1 MSSRSAREAKFTGRG
16 LDLCRF
22 GQAALFAAVAMVV
35 IYLLAGLLGFWRNY
49 VSIEIGLKALL
60 QLRTQLYSYLQYLP
74 LHFHDR
80 RRSGDSTFRVA
91 YDSQAI
97 QTFYNRGFDTIFGS
111 VITLL
116 TTFIYMA
123 AMDPVLAGVS
133 LLILPL
139 LWITIYFFSARV
151 RRQTTT
157 LQQEESDVL
166 ARASEGLTSIRIVHA
181 FGQEE
186 YEVREFEREARQS
199 YAANLNL
206 TITNAISSLAI
217 SGVMALGLSLVL
229 YVATIHILDGR
240 LTVGQLTLF
249 LAYVGMLYQPLEQLS
264 YTAWALEGAAAG
276 MQRVFE
282 ILDAEDSVPEMPG
295 AKPMPR
301 ARGEIAFENVAFS
314 YEAEHPILSGIT
326 LNVKPGQTVALVGGT
341 GAGKTTLLSL
351 VPRFYDP
358 NSGIVRIDGGDVRDA
373 TKKSL
378 RANISVVLQDT
389 LLLSGTV
396 LENIAYGRP
405 EATRAEIQAAAQ
417 AAQAHAFI
425 QKLPH
430 GYETQVGERGVRLS
444 GGQKQRI
451 GLARAFLKNAPILLL
466 DEPTSALDLETEAE
480 IMGTLN
486 DLMRRFTTLI
496 VTHRLSTIH
505 HVDCI
510 HVLEEGRVVESG
522 TGPELLARKGV
533 YARLWNSAMK
543 ETSRSLT
550 VARRSTAL
558 IAVEN
563 SLFFGDCPLL
573 NASMKLL
580 PTLRYRRLIFAG
592 MLFVLLSFG
601 ATNQLFSSPT
611 ATNAPRQVL
620 RQQSRPRRRT
630 WNLTRTRASRSSPRL
645 RA

>member
-1 MSSRSAREAKFTGRG
+1 MTLYRRVIGYYRPYLGTITFSLILLVVGVNFSLLKYWPIQWVIDHVVTVAPGGEVKWATFHFSTT
-16 LDLCRF
+16 
-22 GQAALFAAVAMVV
+22 QAALFAASAMVA

-49 VSIEIGLKALL
+49 VSIEVGLKALL

-97 QTFYNRGFDTIFGS
+97 QTFFNRGFDTIFGS
-111 VITLL
+111 VVTLL
-116 TTFIYMA
+116 TTFAYMF
-123 AMDPVLAGVS
+123 AMDAVLAGIS

-139 LWITIYFFSARV
+139 LWITIYFFSAKV
-151 RRQTTT
+151 RRQTTE

-186 YEVREFEREARQS
+186 YEVREFEREAKES

-206 TITNAISSLAI
+206 TVTNAISSLAI

-229 YVATIHILDGR
+229 YVATLHILEGR

-249 LAYVGMLYQPLEQLS
+249 LAYVNMLYQPLEQLS

-282 ILDAEDSVPEMPG
+282 ILDAEDSVPEKAG
-295 AKPMPR
+295 AKQMPR
-301 ARGEIAFENVAFS
+301 AKGEIAFESVAFS
-314 YEAEHPILSGIT
+314 YEAESPILRGIS
-326 LNVKPGQTVALVGGT
+326 LAIKPGQTVALVGGT

-358 NSGIVRIDGGDVRDA
+358 NAGRVLIDGIDVRDV

-405 EATRAEIQAAAQ
+405 SASKADIRAAAE

-425 QKLPH
+425 EKLPR
-430 GYETQVGERGVRLS
+430 GYDTQVGERGIRLS

-480 IMGTLN
+480 IMETLHA
-486 DLMRRFTTLI
+486 LMRRFTTLI
-496 VTHRLSTIH
+496 VTHRLSTIQ

-510 HVLEEGRVVESG
+510 HVLEEGRVAESG
-522 TGPELLARKGV
+522 TGPELLARNGI
-533 YARLWNSAMK
+533 YARLWH
-543 ETSRSLT
+543 
-550 VARRSTAL
+550 
-558 IAVEN
+558 
-563 SLFFGDCPLL
+563 
-573 NASMKLL
+573 
-580 PTLRYRRLIFAG
+580 AG
-592 MLFVLLSFG
+592 
-601 ATNQLFSSPT
+601 NQE
-611 ATNAPRQVL
+611 
-620 RQQSRPRRRT
+620 RRT
-630 WNLTRTRASRSSPRL
+630 PRIPTPVV
-645 RA
+645 

>member
-1 MSSRSAREAKFTGRG
+1 MNLYRRVIGYYRPYLGTICFSLILLVIGVAFSLLKYWPIQWVIDHVVTIKKPGDLAWVGPWHIGPFWIGWSFTS
-16 LDLCRF
+16 
-22 GQAALFAAVAMVV
+22 QENAALFAAVAMVI

-97 QTFYNRGFDTIFGS
+97 QTFYNRGFDTIVGS

-116 TTFIYMA
+116 MTFVVMA
-123 AMDPVLAGVS
+123 QMDPVLAGVS
-133 LLILPL
+133 LLIVPL
-139 LWITIYFFSARV
+139 LWLTIYFFSARV

-186 YEVREFEREARQS
+186 YEVREFVREAEQS
-199 YAANLNL
+199 YAANLSL
-206 TITNAISSLAI
+206 TITNAISSLAV

-229 YVATIHILDGR
+229 YVATLHILDHR

-249 LAYVGMLYQPLEQLS
+249 LAYVAMLYQPLEQLS

-301 ARGEIAFENVAFS
+301 ARGEIAFENVAFA
-314 YEAEHPILSGIT
+314 YEAEHPILQGIT
-326 LNVKPGQTVALVGGT
+326 LSVKPGQTVALVGGT

-358 NSGIVRIDGGDVRDA
+358 NSGRVLIDGGDVRNV

-405 EATRAEIQAAAQ
+405 EATRAEIQAAAE

-425 QKLPH
+425 EKLPH

-480 IMGTLN
+480 IMETLKV
-486 DLMRRFTTLI
+486 LMQRFTTLI

-522 TGPELLARKGV
+522 AGPELLARKGV
-533 YARLWNSAMK
+533 YARLWNSTAK
-543 ETSRSLT
+543 EKTPS
-550 VARRSTAL
+550 
-558 IAVEN
+558 
-563 SLFFGDCPLL
+563 
-573 NASMKLL
+573 
-580 PTLRYRRLIFAG
+580 
-592 MLFVLLSFG
+592 
-601 ATNQLFSSPT
+601 
-611 ATNAPRQVL
+611 
-620 RQQSRPRRRT
+620 
-630 WNLTRTRASRSSPRL
+630 
-645 RA
+645 

>member
-1 MSSRSAREAKFTGRG
+1 MNLYRRVIGYYRPYLGTICFSLILLVISVNFSLLKYWPVKWVIDNVVSVGADGVVHWQSFTFTPGR
-16 LDLCRF
+16 
-22 GQAALFAAVAMVV
+22 AALLAAVAMVI

-49 VSIEIGLKALL
+49 VSIEVGLKALL

-116 TTFIYMA
+116 TTFAYMA
-123 AMDPVLAGVS
+123 AMDAVLAGVS
-133 LLILPL
+133 LLIVPL

-199 YAANLNL
+199 YAANLSL
-206 TITNAISSLAI
+206 TITNAISTLAI

-229 YVATIHILDGR
+229 YVATLHILDHR

-249 LAYVGMLYQPLEQLS
+249 LAYVAMLYQPLEQLS

-282 ILDAEDSVPEMPG
+282 ILDAEDSVPESPG

-301 ARGEIAFENVAFS
+301 ARGEIAFEDVSFT
-314 YEAEHPILSGIT
+314 YDKDHPILRGIT
-326 LNVKPGQTVALVGGT
+326 LSVKPGQTVALVGGT

-358 NSGIVRIDGGDVRDA
+358 NSGRVLIDGGDVRSA

-378 RANISVVLQDT
+378 RANISIVLQDT

-405 EATRAEIQAAAQ
+405 EATRAEIQSAAE

-425 QKLPH
+425 EKLPH

-466 DEPTSALDLETEAE
+466 DEPTSALDLKTEAE
-480 IMGTLN
+480 IMETLRV
-486 DLMRRFTTLI
+486 LMTKFTTLI

-522 TGPELLARKGV
+522 TGPELLARGGV
-533 YARLWNSAMK
+533 YAGLW
-543 ETSRSLT
+543 
-550 VARRSTAL
+550 
-558 IAVEN
+558 
-563 SLFFGDCPLL
+563 
-573 NASMKLL
+573 NASMKE
-580 PTLRYRRLIFAG
+580 A
-592 MLFVLLSFG
+592 
-601 ATNQLFSSPT
+601 
-611 ATNAPRQVL
+611 
-620 RQQSRPRRRT
+620 
-630 WNLTRTRASRSSPRL
+630 AS
-645 RA
+645 A

>member
-1 MSSRSAREAKFTGRG
+1 MNLYRRVIGYYRPYLGTITLSLILLVIGVNLNLLKYWPIQWVIDHVITVGPGGTVHWQILNLSAGE
-16 LDLCRF
+16 
-22 GQAALFAAVAMVV
+22 AALFAATAMVV
-35 IYLLAGLLGFWRNY
+35 IYLLAGFLGFIRNY
-49 VSIEIGLKALL
+49 VSIEVGLKALL
-60 QLRTQLYSYLQYLP
+60 QLRTQLYSYLQFLP

-91 YDSQAI
+91 YDAQAI
-97 QTFYNRGFDTIFGS
+97 QTFFNRGFDTIFGS

-116 TTFIYMA
+116 TTFLYMFL
-123 AMDPVLAGVS
+123 MDRTLACVS

-139 LWITIYFFSARV
+139 LWLAIYFFSARV
-151 RRQTTT
+151 RAQTTT

-186 YEVREFEREARQS
+186 FEVREFEREAKQS
-199 YAANLNL
+199 YVANLNL
-206 TITNAISSLAI
+206 TVTNAISSLTV
-217 SGVMALGLSLVL
+217 SGIMALGLAVVL
-229 YVATIHILDGR
+229 YVATLHILDHR

-249 LAYVGMLYQPLEQLS
+249 LAYVNMLYQPLEQLS

-282 ILDAEDSVPEMPG
+282 ILDAEDAVPENSH

-301 ARGEIAFENVAFS
+301 ARGEITFDHVDFA
-314 YEAEHPILSGIT
+314 YDPEHPILREVSFSV
-326 LNVKPGQTVALVGGT
+326 NPGQTVALVGGT

-358 NSGIVRIDGGDVRDA
+358 NAGRVFLDGIDVRTA

-405 EATRAEIQAAAQ
+405 EATRAEIVAAAE

-425 QKLPH
+425 EQLPR
-430 GYETQVGERGVRLS
+430 GYDTPVGERGIRLS

-466 DEPTSALDLETEAE
+466 DEPTSALDLETEAG
-480 IMGTLN
+480 IMETLHVAMN
-486 DLMRRFTTLI
+486 RFTTLI

-510 HVLEEGRVVESG
+510 YVLEKGQVIESG
-522 TGPELLARKGV
+522 TGPELLARHGV
-533 YARLWNSAMK
+533 YARLWNSTK
-543 ETSRSLT
+543 NE
-550 VARRSTAL
+550 
-558 IAVEN
+558 
-563 SLFFGDCPLL
+563 
-573 NASMKLL
+573 
-580 PTLRYRRLIFAG
+580 
-592 MLFVLLSFG
+592 
-601 ATNQLFSSPT
+601 
-611 ATNAPRQVL
+611 
-620 RQQSRPRRRT
+620 
-630 WNLTRTRASRSSPRL
+630 RASSSKL
-645 RA
+645 AF

>member
-1 MSSRSAREAKFTGRG
+1 MNLYRRVIGYYRPYLGTIGFSMVLLVVSANLNLLKYWPIQWVIDHVITVGAAGKVSWATFT
-16 LDLCRF
+16 F
-22 GQAALFAAVAMVV
+22 TTGQAALFAALAMVG
-35 IYLLAGLLGFWRNY
+35 IYLLAGLFGFWRSF
-49 VSIEIGLKALL
+49 VSIEVGLKALL
-60 QLRTQLYSYLQYLP
+60 QVRTQLYSYLQYLP

-97 QTFYNRGFDTIFGS
+97 QTFFNRGFDTIIGS
-111 VITLL
+111 AITLL
-116 TTFIYMA
+116 TTFIYMYG
-123 AMDPVLAGVS
+123 MDRELAFVS

-186 YEVREFEREARQS
+186 FEVREFEREARQS

-206 TITNAISSLAI
+206 TITNAISTLAVT
-217 SGVMALGLSLVL
+217 GVMTLGVALVL
-229 YVATIHILDGR
+229 YVATLHILDHR

-249 LAYVGMLYQPLEQLS
+249 LAYVNMLYQPLEQLS

-276 MQRVFE
+276 IQRVFE
-282 ILDAEDSVPEMPG
+282 ILDAEDSVPEKAN
-295 AKPMPR
+295 AKTMETV
-301 ARGEIAFENVAFS
+301 RGEITFENVGFA
-314 YEAEHPILSGIT
+314 YETEHPILRGIS

-358 NSGIVRIDGGDVRDA
+358 SHGRVLIDGGDVRDV

-405 EATRAEIQAAAQ
+405 EASRAEIQAAAQ
-417 AAQAHAFI
+417 AAQAHDFI
-425 QKLPH
+425 QKLPR
-430 GYETQVGERGVRLS
+430 GYDTQVGERGVRLS

-480 IMGTLN
+480 IMETLH

-496 VTHRLSTIH
+496 VTHRLGTIH

-510 HVLEEGRVVESG
+510 YVLENGAVVESG
-522 TGPELLARKGV
+522 PGPELLARNGV
-533 YARLWNSAMK
+533 YARLWNSVSQEHK
-543 ETSRSLT
+543 QSPVLT
-550 VARRSTAL
+550 T
-558 IAVEN
+558 
-563 SLFFGDCPLL
+563 
-573 NASMKLL
+573 
-580 PTLRYRRLIFAG
+580 
-592 MLFVLLSFG
+592 
-601 ATNQLFSSPT
+601 
-611 ATNAPRQVL
+611 
-620 RQQSRPRRRT
+620 
-630 WNLTRTRASRSSPRL
+630 
-645 RA
+645 

>member
-1 MSSRSAREAKFTGRG
+1 MNLYRRVIGYYRPYLATICFSLILLVVGVDFSLLKYWPIQWVIDHVLKVGPDGEVHWHG
-16 LDLCRF
+16 LTF
-22 GQAALFAAVAMVV
+22 SQGHAAMLAAIAMVI

-116 TTFIYMA
+116 ITFASMTG
-123 AMDPVLAGVS
+123 MDPELAGIS
-133 LLILPL
+133 LLIVPL

-186 YEVREFEREARQS
+186 YEVREFVREAEQS
-199 YAANLNL
+199 YAANLSL
-206 TITNAISSLAI
+206 TITNAISTLAI
-217 SGVMALGLSLVL
+217 SAVMALGL
-229 YVATIHILDGR
+229 
-240 LTVGQLTLF
+240 LF
-249 LAYVGMLYQPLEQLS
+249 LAYVTMLYQPLEQLS

-282 ILDAEDSVPEMPG
+282 ILDAEDSVPERPG

-301 ARGEIAFENVAFS
+301 ARGEIAFENVAFA
-314 YEAEHPILSGIT
+314 YDPEHPILSGIT
-326 LNVKPGQTVALVGGT
+326 LSLKPGQTVALVGGT

-358 NSGIVRIDGGDVRDA
+358 NAGRVLIDGGDVRDV

-405 EATRAEIQAAAQ
+405 EATRAEIQAAAE

-425 QKLPH
+425 EKLPH

-480 IMGTLN
+480 IMETLHV
-486 DLMRRFTTLI
+486 LMRRFTTLI
-496 VTHRLSTIH
+496 VTHRLATIH

-510 HVLEEGRVVESG
+510 YVLEEGRVVESG

-543 ETSRSLT
+543 ETS
-550 VARRSTAL
+550 ATA
-558 IAVEN
+558 A
-563 SLFFGDCPLL
+563 
-573 NASMKLL
+573 
-580 PTLRYRRLIFAG
+580 
-592 MLFVLLSFG
+592 
-601 ATNQLFSSPT
+601 
-611 ATNAPRQVL
+611 
-620 RQQSRPRRRT
+620 
-630 WNLTRTRASRSSPRL
+630 
-645 RA
+645 

>member
-1 MSSRSAREAKFTGRG
+1 MNLYRRVIGYYRPYLGTICFSLFLLVIGVAFSLLKYVPIQWVIDHVIKVGADGEVHWKGFT
-16 LDLCRF
+16 F
-22 GQAALFAAVAMVV
+22 PPGQAALFAAVAMVV
-35 IYLLAGLLGFWRNY
+35 IYLVAGLLGFWRNY

-97 QTFYNRGFDTIFGS
+97 QTFYNRGFDTVFGS

-116 TTFIYMA
+116 MTFCVMA
-123 AMDPVLAGVS
+123 RMDPVLAGVS

-139 LWITIYFFSARV
+139 LWFTIYFFSARV

-186 YEVREFEREARQS
+186 FEVREFVREARQS
-199 YAANLNL
+199 YAANLSL
-206 TITNAISSLAI
+206 TITNAISSLAV

-229 YVATIHILDGR
+229 YVATLHILDGR
-240 LTVGQLTLF
+240 LTVGELTLF
-249 LAYVGMLYQPLEQLS
+249 LAYVAMLYQPLEQLS

-301 ARGEIAFENVAFS
+301 ARGEIAFENVAFA

-358 NSGIVRIDGGDVRDA
+358 NSGRVLIDGGDVRDV

-405 EATRAEIQAAAQ
+405 EATRAEIQAAAE

-425 QKLPH
+425 EKLPH

-480 IMGTLN
+480 IMETLKV
-486 DLMRRFTTLI
+486 LMQRFTTLI

-510 HVLEEGRVVESG
+510 YVLEDGRVIESG

-533 YARLWNSAMK
+533 YARLWNS
-543 ETSRSLT
+543 
-550 VARRSTAL
+550 V
-558 IAVEN
+558 
-563 SLFFGDCPLL
+563 G
-573 NASMKLL
+573 
-580 PTLRYRRLIFAG
+580 
-592 MLFVLLSFG
+592 
-601 ATNQLFSSPT
+601 
-611 ATNAPRQVL
+611 
-620 RQQSRPRRRT
+620 
-630 WNLTRTRASRSSPRL
+630 
-645 RA
+645 

>member
-1 MSSRSAREAKFTGRG
+1 MSLYRRVIGYYRPYLGTITFSLVLMVIGVNFSLLKYWPIQWVIDHVVTVPEGGTVHFEGFNFTRAE
-16 LDLCRF
+16 
-22 GQAALFAAVAMVV
+22 AALAAGVAVIV
-35 IYLLAGLLGFWRNY
+35 IYLLSGLLGFWRNY
-49 VSIEIGLKALL
+49 VSIEVGLKALL
-60 QLRTQLYSYLQYLP
+60 QLRTELYSYLQHLP

-97 QTFYNRGFDTIFGS
+97 QTFFNRGFDTIFGS

-116 TTFIYMA
+116 MTFIYMYN
-123 AMDPVLAGVS
+123 MDPVLAFLS

-139 LWITIYFFSARV
+139 LWLTIYYFSAVV
-151 RRQTTT
+151 REQTTT

-186 YEVREFEREARQS
+186 YEVREFANEARQS
-199 YAANLNL
+199 YSANLKL
-206 TITNAISSLAI
+206 TVTNAISSLAI
-217 SGVMALGLSLVL
+217 STVMSIGIAIVL
-229 YVATIHILDGR
+229 YVATLHIMAGK
-240 LTVGQLTLF
+240 LTIGQLTLF
-249 LAYVGMLYQPLEQLS
+249 LAYVNMLYQPLEQLS

-282 ILDAEDSVPEMPG
+282 ILDAEDSVPQKPN

-301 ARGEIAFENVAFS
+301 AQGEIVFDNVGFA
-314 YEAEHPILSGIT
+314 YETEHPILRDVSLT
-326 LNVKPGQTVALVGGT
+326 VKPGQTVALVGGT

-358 NSGIVRIDGGDVRDA
+358 NSGRVLLDGGDARDF
-373 TKKSL
+373 TKQSL

-405 EATRAEIQAAAQ
+405 GASRAEIEAAAQ
-417 AAQAHAFI
+417 AAQAHDFI
-425 QKLPH
+425 KKLPH
-430 GYETQVGERGVRLS
+430 GYDTQVGERGVRLS

-480 IMGTLN
+480 IMDTLKA
-486 DLMRRFTTLI
+486 LMSRYTTLI

-510 HVLEEGRVVESG
+510 HVLEAGRVVESG
-522 TGPELLARKGV
+522 TGPELLAKNGV
-533 YARLWNSAMK
+533 YARLWNAAHQ
-543 ETSRSLT
+543 ERS
-550 VARRSTAL
+550 
-558 IAVEN
+558 
-563 SLFFGDCPLL
+563 
-573 NASMKLL
+573 
-580 PTLRYRRLIFAG
+580 
-592 MLFVLLSFG
+592 
-601 ATNQLFSSPT
+601 
-611 ATNAPRQVL
+611 
-620 RQQSRPRRRT
+620 
-630 WNLTRTRASRSSPRL
+630 
-645 RA
+645 

>member
-1 MSSRSAREAKFTGRG
+1 MNLYRRVSGYYRPYLGTILFSLILLVIGVNFNLLKYWPVQWVIDNVVTVGPGGKVSWQG
-16 LDLCRF
+16 LTF
-22 GQAALFAAVAMVV
+22 SPGQAALAAAAAMVV

-91 YDSQAI
+91 YDSQAV

-111 VITLL
+111 VVTLL
-116 TTFIYMA
+116 TTFAYMA

-139 LWITIYFFSARV
+139 LWLTIYFFSARV
-151 RRQTTT
+151 RKQTTT

-186 YEVREFEREARQS
+186 YEVREFEREARSS
-199 YAANLNL
+199 YAANLKL

-217 SGVMALGLSLVL
+217 ACVMALGLSLVL
-229 YVATIHILDGR
+229 YVATLHILDHR

-249 LAYVGMLYQPLEQLS
+249 LAYVTMLYQPLEQLS

-295 AKPMPR
+295 AKPMHR
-301 ARGEIAFENVAFS
+301 AKGEITFENVAFA
-314 YEAEHPILSGIT
+314 YEPEHPILRGIDVS
-326 LNVKPGQTVALVGGT
+326 VKPGQTVALVGGT

-358 NSGIVRIDGGDVRDA
+358 IGGRVLIDGNDVRGA

-378 RANISVVLQDT
+378 RGNISVVLQDT

-405 EATRAEIQAAAQ
+405 SATRAEIQAAAQ
-417 AAQAHAFI
+417 AAQAHTFI
-425 QKLPH
+425 EKLPN
-430 GYETQVGERGVRLS
+430 GYDTPVGERGVRLS

-480 IMGTLN
+480 IMGTLQT
-486 DLMRRFTTLI
+486 LMRRYTTLI
-496 VTHRLSTIH
+496 VTHRLGTVH

-522 TGPELLARKGV
+522 TGPDLLARGGV
-533 YARLWNSAMK
+533 YARLWNATLK
-543 ETSRSLT
+543 ETHKT
-550 VARRSTAL
+550 PA
-558 IAVEN
+558 
-563 SLFFGDCPLL
+563 
-573 NASMKLL
+573 
-580 PTLRYRRLIFAG
+580 
-592 MLFVLLSFG
+592 
-601 ATNQLFSSPT
+601 
-611 ATNAPRQVL
+611 
-620 RQQSRPRRRT
+620 
-630 WNLTRTRASRSSPRL
+630 
-645 RA
+645 

>member
-1 MSSRSAREAKFTGRG
+1 MNLYRRVIGYYRPYLGTICFSLILLVIGVGFSLLKYVPVQWVIDHVIKAGAGGVVHWQGFTF
-16 LDLCRF
+16 LS
-22 GQAALFAAVAMVV
+22 GQAALAAAVAMVV

-60 QLRTQLYSYLQYLP
+60 QLRTELYSYLQYLP

-116 TTFIYMA
+116 MTFGLMT

-139 LWITIYFFSARV
+139 LWLTIYFFSARV

-186 YEVREFEREARQS
+186 YEVREFVREARQS
-199 YAANLNL
+199 YAANLSL
-206 TITNAISSLAI
+206 TITNAISSLAV

-229 YVATIHILDGR
+229 YVATLHILDGR

-249 LAYVGMLYQPLEQLS
+249 LAYVTMLYQPLEQLS

-282 ILDAEDSVPEMPG
+282 ILDAEDAVPETPG

-326 LNVKPGQTVALVGGT
+326 LEVRPGQTVALVGGT

-358 NSGIVRIDGGDVRDA
+358 NSGVVRIDGGDVRGV

-396 LENIAYGRP
+396 LENIAYGRS
-405 EATRAEIQAAAQ
+405 EATRAEIQAAAE

-425 QKLPH
+425 EKLPH

-480 IMGTLN
+480 IMETLKV
-486 DLMRRFTTLI
+486 LMRRFTTLI

-533 YARLWNSAMK
+533 YARLWNS
-543 ETSRSLT
+543 
-550 VARRSTAL
+550 
-558 IAVEN
+558 
-563 SLFFGDCPLL
+563 
-573 NASMKLL
+573 
-580 PTLRYRRLIFAG
+580 
-592 MLFVLLSFG
+592 VL
-601 ATNQLFSSPT
+601 
-611 ATNAPRQVL
+611 
-620 RQQSRPRRRT
+620 
-630 WNLTRTRASRSSPRL
+630 
-645 RA
+645 

>member
-1 MSSRSAREAKFTGRG
+1 MNLYRRVSGYYRPYLGTILFSLILLVIGVNFNLLKYWPVQWVIDNVVTVGPGGKVSWQG
-16 LDLCRF
+16 LTF
-22 GQAALFAAVAMVV
+22 SPGQAALAAAAAMVV

-91 YDSQAI
+91 YDSQAV

-111 VITLL
+111 VVTLL
-116 TTFIYMA
+116 TTFAYMA

-139 LWITIYFFSARV
+139 LWLTIYFFSARV
-151 RRQTTT
+151 RKQTTT

-186 YEVREFEREARQS
+186 YEVREFEREARSS
-199 YAANLNL
+199 YAANLKL

-217 SGVMALGLSLVL
+217 ACVMALGLSLVL
-229 YVATIHILDGR
+229 YVATLHILDHR

-249 LAYVGMLYQPLEQLS
+249 LAYVTMLYQPLEQLS

-301 ARGEIAFENVAFS
+301 AKGEITFENVAFA
-314 YEAEHPILSGIT
+314 YEPEHPILRGIDVS
-326 LNVKPGQTVALVGGT
+326 VKPGQTVALVGGT

-358 NSGIVRIDGGDVRDA
+358 IGGRVLIDGNDVRGA

-378 RANISVVLQDT
+378 RGNISVVLQDT

-405 EATRAEIQAAAQ
+405 SATRAEIQAAAQ
-417 AAQAHAFI
+417 AAQAHTFI
-425 QKLPH
+425 EKLPN
-430 GYETQVGERGVRLS
+430 GYDTPVGERGVRLS

-480 IMGTLN
+480 IMGTLQT
-486 DLMRRFTTLI
+486 LMRRYTTLI
-496 VTHRLSTIH
+496 VTHRLGTVH

-522 TGPELLARKGV
+522 TGPDLLARGGV
-533 YARLWNSAMK
+533 YARLWNATLK
-543 ETSRSLT
+543 ETHKT
-550 VARRSTAL
+550 PA
-558 IAVEN
+558 
-563 SLFFGDCPLL
+563 
-573 NASMKLL
+573 
-580 PTLRYRRLIFAG
+580 
-592 MLFVLLSFG
+592 
-601 ATNQLFSSPT
+601 
-611 ATNAPRQVL
+611 
-620 RQQSRPRRRT
+620 
-630 WNLTRTRASRSSPRL
+630 
-645 RA
+645 

>member
-1 MSSRSAREAKFTGRG
+1 MNLYRRVSGYYRPYLGTILFSLILLVIGVNFNLLKYWPVQWVIDNVVTVGPGGKVSWQG
-16 LDLCRF
+16 LTF
-22 GQAALFAAVAMVV
+22 SPGQAALAAAAAMVV

-91 YDSQAI
+91 YDSQAV

-111 VITLL
+111 VVTLL
-116 TTFIYMA
+116 TTFAYMA

-139 LWITIYFFSARV
+139 LWLTIYFFSARV
-151 RRQTTT
+151 RKQTTT

-186 YEVREFEREARQS
+186 YEVREFEREARSS
-199 YAANLNL
+199 YAANLKL

-217 SGVMALGLSLVL
+217 ACVMALGLSLVL
-229 YVATIHILDGR
+229 YVATLHILDHR

-249 LAYVGMLYQPLEQLS
+249 LAYVTMLYQPLEQLS

-301 ARGEIAFENVAFS
+301 AKGEITFENVAFA
-314 YEAEHPILSGIT
+314 YEPEHPILRGIDIS
-326 LNVKPGQTVALVGGT
+326 VKPGQTVALVGGT

-358 NSGIVRIDGGDVRDA
+358 IGGRVLIDGNDVRGA

-378 RANISVVLQDT
+378 RGNISVVLQDT

-405 EATRAEIQAAAQ
+405 SATRAEIQAAAQ
-417 AAQAHAFI
+417 AAQAHTFI
-425 QKLPH
+425 EKLPN
-430 GYETQVGERGVRLS
+430 GYDTPVGERGVRLS

-480 IMGTLN
+480 IMGTLQT
-486 DLMRRFTTLI
+486 LMRRYTTLI
-496 VTHRLSTIH
+496 VTHRLGTVH

-522 TGPELLARKGV
+522 TGPDLLARGGV
-533 YARLWNSAMK
+533 YARLWNATLK
-543 ETSRSLT
+543 ETQKT
-550 VARRSTAL
+550 PA
-558 IAVEN
+558 
-563 SLFFGDCPLL
+563 
-573 NASMKLL
+573 
-580 PTLRYRRLIFAG
+580 
-592 MLFVLLSFG
+592 
-601 ATNQLFSSPT
+601 
-611 ATNAPRQVL
+611 
-620 RQQSRPRRRT
+620 
-630 WNLTRTRASRSSPRL
+630 
-645 RA
+645 

>member
-1 MSSRSAREAKFTGRG
+1 MTLYRRVIGYYRPYLGTICLSLILLVIGVNLNLLKYWPIQWVIDHVITVGPGGVVHWQGLNFSA
-16 LDLCRF
+16 
-22 GQAALFAAVAMVV
+22 GQAALFAAIMMVA
-35 IYLLAGLLGFWRNY
+35 IYLLAGGLGFLRNY
-49 VSIEIGLKALL
+49 VSIEVGLKALL
-60 QLRTQLYSYLQYLP
+60 QLRTQLYSYLQFLP

-91 YDSQAI
+91 YDAQAI
-97 QTFYNRGFDTIFGS
+97 QTFFNRGFDTIFGS

-116 TTFIYMA
+116 TTFLYMFV
-123 AMDPVLAGVS
+123 MDRTLACVS
-133 LLILPL
+133 LLILPM
-139 LWITIYFFSARV
+139 LWLTIYFFSARV
-151 RRQTTT
+151 RAQTTT

-186 YEVREFEREARQS
+186 FEVREFEREARES

-206 TITNAISSLAI
+206 TVTNAISSLTV
-217 SGVMALGLSLVL
+217 SGIMALGLAVVL
-229 YVATIHILDGR
+229 YVATLHILDHR
-240 LTVGQLTLF
+240 LTIGQLTLF
-249 LAYVGMLYQPLEQLS
+249 LAYVNMLYQPLEQLS

-282 ILDAEDSVPEMPG
+282 ILDAEDAVPESAG
-295 AKPMPR
+295 ARPMPR
-301 ARGEIAFENVAFS
+301 ARGEIVFEKIGFA
-314 YEAEHPILSGIT
+314 YESDHPILRGVSLSI
-326 LNVKPGQTVALVGGT
+326 KPGQTVALVGGT

-358 NSGIVRIDGGDVRDA
+358 NSGCVRIDGLDVRTA

-405 EATRAEIQAAAQ
+405 EASRAEICAAAQ

-425 QKLPH
+425 EQLPR
-430 GYETQVGERGVRLS
+430 GYDTPVGERGVRLS

-451 GLARAFLKNAPILLL
+451 GLARAFLKDAPILLL

-480 IMGTLN
+480 IMETLQ

-510 HVLEEGRVVESG
+510 HVMEGGQVVESG
-522 TGPELLARKGV
+522 TGAELLARQGV
-533 YARLWNSAMK
+533 YARLWNAATQERRQAK
-543 ETSRSLT
+543 
-550 VARRSTAL
+550 VA
-558 IAVEN
+558 
-563 SLFFGDCPLL
+563 G
-573 NASMKLL
+573 
-580 PTLRYRRLIFAG
+580 
-592 MLFVLLSFG
+592 
-601 ATNQLFSSPT
+601 
-611 ATNAPRQVL
+611 
-620 RQQSRPRRRT
+620 
-630 WNLTRTRASRSSPRL
+630 
-645 RA
+645 